1 MVIVHYTTTWKRC
14 QRYKESKTDY
24 VETCILPTKAR
35 LFQTS
40 IKVLTLPTRYC
51 CSEST
56 RLKTALPNNP
66 ATHNSKGDTMQF
78 NDDDIDLKL
87 LLSRATD
94 DELAPLLDAILGE
107 GRKGRI
113 SSELDRD
120 PIYQK
125 YPTNPTKYWEKIGI
139 EIQTCGGNSF
149 MNFFRDT
156 GVTYREIVKDVAD
169 RLKVNYHSDAPTPV
183 IEEHIFEKILTEAW
197 SKMSD
202 EEKETLFKKAA
213 EEGVKIPKGAIS
225 VAAIRTLLKMGGFKS
240 YHLMLIVANALWRP
254 FFHHELRMDGLPCLD
269 TLTKI
274 LSGFLSSIGWV
285 ITGIWT
291 LLDLAGP
298 AYRVTIPAVFYIA
311 ILRRMQAER
320 LVIGE

>member
-1 MVIVHYTTTWKRC
+1 MK
-14 QRYKESKTDY
+14 
-24 VETCILPTKAR
+24 
-35 LFQTS
+35 
-40 IKVLTLPTRYC
+40 
-51 CSEST
+51 
-56 RLKTALPNNP
+56 
-66 ATHNSKGDTMQF
+66 F
-78 NDDDIDLKL
+78 NDDDTDLRL

-94 DELAPLLDAILGE
+94 EELDPLLDAILGE
-107 GRKGRI
+107 GREGRI
-113 SSELDRD
+113 SSELDID
-120 PIYQK
+120 PIYKQ
-125 YPTNPTKYWEKIGI
+125 YPKNPTKYWEKIGI
-139 EIQTCGGNSF
+139 EIQTYGGNSF
-149 MNFFRDT
+149 MNFFRGT

-213 EEGVKIPKGAIS
+213 EEGIKIPKGAIS

-240 YHLMLIVANALWRP
+240 YQLMLIVVNALWKML
-254 FFHHELRMDGLPCLD
+254 FHHGLRITTNA

-274 LSGFLSSIGWV
+274 LSGFLGPIGWV

-311 ILRRMQAER
+311 SLRRMQAER
-320 LVIGE
+320 LGIGE